1 MTNYHDLTYN
11 PKSPKSYVL
20 SLTSQVLRLIN
31 PTRMYHKL
39 NIVYIVL
46 MCIIAPMITSAQKSS
61 KAAPLFEKAKQCMK
75 SNDFDK
81 ALTYLY
87 QAQAKDANF
96 ADLYI
101 MKGDIF
107 NFRLQSDSAMC
118 NYQRAIELIGD
129 PDPMLYY
136 IAGNEGAKCGAYEYA
151 LNTLQLFLQNGL
163 QYSDVHPDAQKTI
176 ANCRF
181 AMEEM
186 RHPKRF
192 ELVNMG
198 ANINSEWDEML
209 AAITADDE
217 QLIFTVKRPRD
228 KGTVC
233 AFCLNEED
241 LYSSRFVNGDWLPRE
256 PLGPPVRTGYNEG
269 AQCLSP
275 DGKYLLYT
283 MCDADF
289 GMGSCDIYW
298 AKLMGDKWSRPRN
311 FGAPVNTSAWESQPT
326 MSSDGMTVYFASSR
340 PGGYGGMDIW
350 KTTMTAEGE
359 FTVPENL
366 GPSINTPG
374 DDAAPFIHSDGRTLY
389 FASNGRVGMGGY
401 DLYYTTLRPDGT
413 WSDPKNM
420 GYPINSP
427 ADEINIF
434 INASGTMAYMAS
446 DKDGG
451 YGGLDLYRFELD
463 DELRPNPV
471 TYIKGRVRD
480 AFTGDPLSARIEMI
494 DLSTRQLLTST
505 TSDPLTGSYLACI
518 HTGGNVL
525 LNVSHPDYPF
535 YSENFQLERTYTE
548 LSPYLK
554 DIVLQPT
561 DVGTVVTLKNV
572 FFDFDKTEL
581 RPESYVELDKLV
593 EYLRKHNIRI
603 EIGGHTDDQ
612 GSDEY
617 NDRLSESRAK
627 SVYDYLV
634 SKGIS
639 ADRLQYKGYG
649 KRMPVA
655 DNATEE
661 GRAANRRTEFKII
674 R

>member
-1 MTNYHDLTYN
+1 MNDDEDTMN
-11 PKSPKSYVL
+11 
-20 SLTSQVLRLIN
+20 R
-31 PTRMYHKL
+31 L
-39 NIVYIVL
+39 NIVYIIL
-46 MCIIAPMITSAQKSS
+46 LCICLGFLPEIVYAQKTS
-61 KAAPLFEKAKQCMK
+61 KAVPLCEKASKAMQ
-75 SNDFDK
+75 SQDFVK
-81 ALTYLY
+81 AMDYLN
-87 QAQAKDANF
+87 QAQSKDPNYP
-96 ADLYI
+96 DIYI

-107 NFRLQSDSAMC
+107 NFNLLSDSAML
-118 NYQRAIELIGD
+118 NYQRAIDLIGD

-151 LNTLQLFLQNGL
+151 LKTLQLFIQKGI
-163 QYSDVHPDAQKTI
+163 QYPEVLPDAQKAI
-176 ANCRF
+176 ANCKF
-181 AMEEM
+181 AIESMKN
-186 RHPKRF
+186 PKSF

-198 ANINSEWDEML
+198 AGVNSEWDEYL
-209 AAITADDE
+209 AALTADDE
-217 QLIFTVKRPRD
+217 QIVFTVKRPRD

-241 LYSSRFVNGDWLPRE
+241 LYYSRKSFGSWLPRE
-256 PLGPPVRTGYNEG
+256 ELGTPVKTGYNEG

-289 GMGSCDIYW
+289 GMGSCDLYW
-298 AKLMGDKWSRPRN
+298 SKRIGDRWSRPRN
-311 FGAPVNTSAWESQPT
+311 FGAPVNTSVWESQPS
-326 MSSDGMTVYFASSR
+326 MAADGMTVYFASSR
-340 PGGYGGMDIW
+340 PGGFGGMDIW
-350 KTTMTAEGE
+350 KTTMTSEGE
-359 FTVPENL
+359 FSVPENL

-401 DLYYTTLRPDGT
+401 DLYYSTLQADGT
-413 WSDPKNM
+413 WSEPVNM

-434 INASGTMAYMAS
+434 INASGTVAYIAS

-451 YGGLDLYRFELD
+451 YGGLDLYSFELD
-463 DELRPNPV
+463 DQLRPNPV
-471 TYIKGRVRD
+471 TYIKGHVKD
-480 AFTGDPLSARIEMI
+480 AFSGEPLAARIEMV
-494 DLSTRQLLTST
+494 DLNTKQLLTST
-505 TSDPLTGSYLACI
+505 TSDPQTGSYLACV
-518 HTGGNVL
+518 HTGGNIL

-535 YSENFQLERTYTE
+535 YSENFQVEKTYTE
-548 LSPYLK
+548 LSPFLK
-554 DIVLQPT
+554 DISLQPT

-581 RPESYVELDKLV
+581 KPESFVELDRLV
-593 EYLRKHNIRI
+593 SYLQRNTVRI

-617 NDRLSESRAK
+617 NDRLSENRAK
-627 SVYDYLV
+627 SVYDYLIQ
-634 SKGIS
+634 KGIP
-639 ADRLQYKGYG
+639 ADRLTYKGYG
-649 KRMPVA
+649 KQKPVA
-655 DNATEE
+655 DNGTED

>member
-1 MTNYHDLTYN
+1 MN
-11 PKSPKSYVL
+11 
-20 SLTSQVLRLIN
+20 
-31 PTRMYHKL
+31 KL
-39 NIVYIVL
+39 NIVYIIL
-46 MCIIAPMITSAQKSS
+46 LCICLGFLPEIVYAQKTS
-61 KAAPLFEKAKQCMK
+61 KAVPLCEKASKAMQ
-75 SNDFDK
+75 SQDFVK
-81 ALTYLY
+81 AMDYLN
-87 QAQAKDANF
+87 QAQSKDPNYP
-96 ADLYI
+96 DIYI

-107 NFRLQSDSAMC
+107 NFNLLSDSAML
-118 NYQRAIELIGD
+118 NYQRAIDLIGD

-151 LNTLQLFLQNGL
+151 LKTLQLFIQKGI
-163 QYSDVHPDAQKTI
+163 QYPEVLPDVQKAI
-176 ANCRF
+176 ANCKF
-181 AMEEM
+181 AIESMKN
-186 RHPKRF
+186 PKSF

-198 ANINSEWDEML
+198 AGVNSEWDEYL
-209 AAITADDE
+209 AALTADDE
-217 QLIFTVKRPRD
+217 QIVFTVKRPRD

-241 LYSSRFVNGDWLPRE
+241 LYSSRKSFGSWLPRE
-256 PLGPPVRTGYNEG
+256 ELGTPVKTGYNEG

-289 GMGSCDIYW
+289 GMGSCDLYW
-298 AKLMGDKWSRPRN
+298 SKRIGDRWSRPRN
-311 FGAPVNTSAWESQPT
+311 FGAPVNTSVWESQPS
-326 MSSDGMTVYFASSR
+326 MAADGMTVYFASSR
-340 PGGYGGMDIW
+340 PGGFGGMDIW
-350 KTTMTAEGE
+350 KTTMTSEGE
-359 FTVPENL
+359 FSVPENL

-401 DLYYTTLRPDGT
+401 DLYYSTLQADGT
-413 WSDPKNM
+413 WSEPVNM

-434 INASGTMAYMAS
+434 INASGTVAYIAS

-451 YGGLDLYRFELD
+451 YGGLDLYSFELD
-463 DELRPNPV
+463 DQLRPNPV
-471 TYIKGRVRD
+471 TYIKGHVKD
-480 AFTGDPLSARIEMI
+480 AFSGEHLAARIEMI
-494 DLSTRQLLTST
+494 DLNTRQLLTST
-505 TSDPLTGSYLACI
+505 TSDPQTGSYLACV
-518 HTGGNVL
+518 HTGGNIL

-535 YSENFQLERTYTE
+535 YSENFQIEKTYTE
-548 LSPYLK
+548 LSPFLK
-554 DIVLQPT
+554 DISLQPT

-581 RPESYVELDKLV
+581 KPESFVELDRLV
-593 EYLRKHNIRI
+593 SYLQRNMVRI

-617 NDRLSESRAK
+617 NDRLSENRAK
-627 SVYDYLV
+627 SVYDYLIQ
-634 SKGIS
+634 KGIP
-639 ADRLQYKGYG
+639 ADRLTYKGYG
-649 KRMPVA
+649 KRKPVA
-655 DNATEE
+655 DNGTDE